1 MKSAGVK
8 ENNYTI
14 GCYIHDYIFT
24 DKILDYTI
32 ILTVLLESIVL
43 LFGYN
48 LCI

>member
-1 MKSAGVK
+1 MKR
-8 ENNYTI
+8 ENNYTV
-14 GCYIHDYIFT
+14 GCYIFHK
-24 DKILDYTI
+24 DKILDYTV